1 MVEKVRLADKEGDF
15 AKVGLNKNH
24 IVPREDAE
32 RTNPEGENYEWW
44 YFDANLD
51 DGSQLVTT
59 FYAKSVVN
67 PSPGLKPA
75 MEVEWTKTD
84 GTAIKE
90 KIEFKPEEFSAS
102 KDTCDVKMGKNYFKG
117 DLHHYEI
124 GIFGEK
130 IQVEVSFDNITPAWR
145 PNLTIYY
152 GNNEENNFSW
162 LPATPR
168 GHAKVKITADGQEQN
183 LEGDCYHDHNW
194 GDVALMKVMNHWYW
208 GRANIGDYT
217 VINSY
222 MTTEKKYGHATIPV
236 FLLAKQEEILADD
249 LQYVTYSETD
259 KAIEPVTGKPY
270 YQNLVF
276 DYNSP
281 EKHYRI
287 TYSAEKVIT
296 HDKMID
302 QIDGF
307 KKLMAKMV
315 GFDGA
320 YLRFSG
326 IVKLEILEGD
336 NVVETQS
343 SKGLWEEAYFGKT
356 MED

>member
-1 MVEKVRLADKEGDF
+1 MATKVRLADEAADF
-15 AKVGLNKNH
+15 AKVGLDKNH
-24 IVPREDAE
+24 IVAREDGE
-32 RTNPEGENYEWW
+32 RVDPDGENYEWW
-44 YFDANLD
+44 YFDANLN

-67 PSPGLKPA
+67 PSPGLKPS
-75 MEVEWTKTD
+75 MEVEWTKAD

-90 KIEFKPEEFSAS
+90 KIEFKPEDFSAS
-102 KDTCDVKMGKNYFKG
+102 KDTCDVKMGKNYFRG

-130 IQVEVSFDNITPAWR
+130 IQVEISFDNITPAWR
-145 PNLTIYY
+145 PNLATFY
-152 GNNEENNFSW
+152 GDQEENNFSW

-168 GHAKVKITADGQEQN
+168 GHAQVKLTANGQTQD

-217 VINSY
+217 VIDSY
-222 MTTEKKYGHATIPV
+222 MTTEKKYGHAKVPV
-236 FLLAKQEEILADD
+236 FLLAKREEILADD
-249 LQYVTYSETD
+249 VKYVTYTQSDREV
-259 KAIEPVTGKPY
+259 EPVTGKPY
-270 YQNLVF
+270 YKNIVF
-276 DYNSP
+276 DYNDQ
-281 EKHYRI
+281 KNHYRV

-307 KKLMAKMV
+307 KKFMAKMI

-326 IVKLEILEGD
+326 IVKLEILNGEE
-336 NVVETQS
+336 VTES
-343 SKGLWEEAYFGKT
+343 FESKGLWEEAYFGKT
-356 MED
+356 ID